1 MRQDKYKDKNENENT
16 KTKTKDIDKNAETKT
31 KIKNLDTR
39 GFQEE
44 QSNVSCKNLTLYYWV
59 TKLHLAPN
67 STHPFRHEI
76 DVYMWYLF
84 DLTDLLHYL
93 ILLDESASLSKR

>member
-44 QSNVSCKNLTLYYWV
+44 QSNVSCKNLTLYYCV
-59 TKLHLAPN
+59 TKYHLAHN

-76 DVYMWYLF
+76 DVYSIC
-84 DLTDLLHYL
+84 LT
-93 ILLDESASLSKR
+93 